1 VTPRLLA
8 ISDLHVGHQANREAL
23 AAFDDDHGRDWL
35 ILAGDS
41 GERPEHLDFALRVL
55 TARFERLIWAPGN
68 HDLWCPPDAADR
80 TRGEA
85 RYAELVALCHSY
97 HVLTP
102 EDPYVEWPGEP
113 GTYVVPM
120 FLLYDYTFRPADVSL
135 DAALSW
141 AADTGVLCRDESLLD
156 PAPWPSRSL
165 WCQARCDVTARRLDA
180 LPPGARS
187 VLIGHW
193 PLRYDLAR
201 PPRIPRFSL
210 WCGTTRTEDWAQR
223 YRARAVVSG
232 HLHFR
237 TTLLRH
243 GVPFHEVSLGYPR
256 DWRASR
262 GLGWYLRDVLPGT
275 SPASQRFVP
284 ARDPFL
290 PSMIRSAPFA
300 YR

>member
-23 AAFDDDHGRDWL
+23 AAFDDDHARDWL
-35 ILAGDS
+35 ILAGDA
-41 GERPEHLDFALRVL
+41 GERPEHLDFALRVF
-55 TARFERLIWAPGN
+55 TARFQHLIWTPGN
-68 HDLWCPPDAADR
+68 HDLWCPPDATDR

-85 RYAELVALCHSY
+85 RYAELVALCRSH

-102 EDPYVEWPGEP
+102 EDPYLEWPSEP

-120 FLLYDYTFRPADVSL
+120 FLLYDYSFRPADVSL

-156 PAPWPSRSL
+156 PAPWPSRAA
-165 WCQARCDVTARRLDA
+165 WCRARCDLTAARLDA
-180 LPPGARS
+180 LPPGART

-223 YRARAVVSG
+223 YHARAVVSG

-243 GVPFHEVSLGYPR
+243 DVPFHEVSLGYPR

-262 GLGWYLRDVLPGT
+262 GLGWYLREVLPGT
-275 SPASQRFVP
+275 SPASHRFVP

-300 YR
+300 CR